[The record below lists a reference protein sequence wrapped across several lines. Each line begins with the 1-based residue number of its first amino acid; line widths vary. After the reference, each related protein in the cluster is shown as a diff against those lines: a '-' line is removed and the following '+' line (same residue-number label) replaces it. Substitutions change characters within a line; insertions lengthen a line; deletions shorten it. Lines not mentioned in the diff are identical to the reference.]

1 MTAPDEI
8 IVAGLEL
15 MAHIGVPEAERATPQ
30 RLTLWLVME
39 PAASFGALGED
50 IRRTVDYAEVCNRV
64 RNLVSGRP
72 WVLIETLVSE
82 IADAILREFACV
94 QVRAELRKFVLAD
107 TEYVAARLTRRRSLD
122 PLSQ

>member
-8 IVAGLEL
+8 HVAGLEL

-30 RLTLWLVME
+30 RLTLWLVIE
-39 PAASFGALGED
+39 PAVGFDALDED
-50 IRRTVDYAEVCNRV
+50 IARTVDYAEVCNRV
-64 RNLVSGRP
+64 RRLVSARS
-72 WVLIETLVSE
+72 WALIETLAGE

-107 TEYVAARLTRRRSLD
+107 TEYVAARVTRRRSSE
-122 PLSQ
+122 PISQ